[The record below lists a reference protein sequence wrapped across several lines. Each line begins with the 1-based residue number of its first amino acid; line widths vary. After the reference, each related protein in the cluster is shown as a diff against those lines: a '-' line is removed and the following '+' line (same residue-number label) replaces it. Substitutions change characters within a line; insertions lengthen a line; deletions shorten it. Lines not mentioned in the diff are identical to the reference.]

1 MLSFWGY
8 LLAGEEEFAIVID
21 SSNAY
26 STGVTDTCN
35 ACFVGTSDIGQA
47 PEVSNQEKIFY
58 EEKKM
63 TSESP
68 WHCRFM
74 ENFMQSVIFY
84 LKLAEITCRGRIRY
98 SLGLFWEVES
108 FSPTV
113 RPTVRIHII
122 LKDPNPQQT

>member
-1 MLSFWGY
+1 LLSFSGY
-8 LLAGEEEFAIVID
+8 LLTGEEEFAIVID
-21 SSNAY
+21 SSNAC

-47 PEVSNQEKIFY
+47 PKVSNQEKMFD

-63 TSESP
+63 TSEST

-74 ENFMQSVIFY
+74 ENFMQGVSFY
-84 LKLAEITCRGRIRY
+84 LKLAAITCRSRIRY

-108 FSPTV
+108 FSSTV
-113 RPTVRIHII
+113 LTSNIRIHII
-122 LKDPNPQQT
+122 L

>member
-1 MLSFWGY
+1 LLSFCGY

-47 PEVSNQEKIFY
+47 PEVSNQEKMFD

-63 TSESP
+63 TSEST
-68 WHCRFM
+68 WHCLFM
-74 ENFMQSVIFY
+74 ENFMQGV
-84 LKLAEITCRGRIRY
+84 
-98 SLGLFWEVES
+98 S
-108 FSPTV
+108 FFFT
-113 RPTVRIHII
+113 
-122 LKDPNPQQT
+122 